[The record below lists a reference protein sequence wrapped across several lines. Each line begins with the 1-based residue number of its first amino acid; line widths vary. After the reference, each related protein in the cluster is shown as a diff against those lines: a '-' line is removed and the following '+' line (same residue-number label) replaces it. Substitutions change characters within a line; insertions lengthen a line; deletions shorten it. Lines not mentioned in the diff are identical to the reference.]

1 MKYINNTEL
10 EGCPAKSITIIKK
23 DGKLIIAGYYFNQIE
38 LTRKEKEMILKTVGD
53 DGWSEYQR
61 RGAQAPF
68 PLPSPLRVTY
78 RKPHGGDLLRNKF
91 YKNIFFREKKT

>member
-53 DGWSEYQR
+53 DSWSEY
-61 RGAQAPF
+61 
-68 PLPSPLRVTY
+68 
-78 RKPHGGDLLRNKF
+78 
-91 YKNIFFREKKT
+91 